1 MGKEIEKI
9 LLSRGHVVSAIVDPM
24 VETAHKEISAAVL
37 ADADVVI
44 DFSSPAAVLKNC
56 TAYAQGSTP
65 VVLGTT
71 G

>member
-37 ADADVVI
+37 ADALASDALAI
-44 DFSSPAAVLKNC
+44 AVC
-56 TAYAQGSTP
+56 AD
-65 VVLGTT
+65 
-71 G
+71 